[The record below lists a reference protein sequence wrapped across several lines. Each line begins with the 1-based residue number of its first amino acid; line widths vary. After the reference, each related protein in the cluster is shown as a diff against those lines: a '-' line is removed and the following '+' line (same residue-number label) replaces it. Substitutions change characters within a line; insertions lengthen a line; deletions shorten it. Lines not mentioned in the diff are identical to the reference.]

1 MYRRWGGGV
10 VKGGNMRGTRGQ
22 CLQKCAKGRNF
33 FVKKSGGGIR
43 WSMKVGLGGVERE
56 DSRRVKLRGWV
67 VGGLGRRFTRF

>member
-1 MYRRWGGGV
+1 
-10 VKGGNMRGTRGQ
+10 MRGTRGQ

-67 VGGLGRRFTRF
+67 VGGLGGGLQDSDMECEGRRGHI